1 MKFLVTGGC
10 GFIGSH
16 LCDDLLRLGHQ
27 VRIFDNMS
35 TGQLSN
41 KPAGAELIEGDIRDR
56 IALGRALADVD
67 GCFHL
72 AAVASVAE
80 SNRNWIETHE
90 INQTATIALFDL
102 ARATANACYPKP
114 IVYASS
120 AAVYGDHGSR
130 PITERA
136 SAEPLS
142 AYGADK
148 LGCDHHAR
156 VARHVHGVPVTG
168 LRFFNV
174 YGPRQRPE
182 SPYSG
187 VISIFCDRLAAGESV
202 TIFGDGHQ
210 TRDFIYVSDVANA
223 LILAMD
229 RVSTSVLMDRSSVDP
244 LVLNICTGRQTSIRA
259 LATLISQLLGKIPR
273 WSYQPER
280 PGEIRTSVGDPTKAR
295 EVLGF
300 SANTPLE
307 SGLAATLQSVMRD
320 EPALT

>member
-16 LCDDLLRLGHQ
+16 LCDDLLRLGHT

-41 KPAGAELIEGDIRDR
+41 KPKGAELIEGDIRDR
-56 IALGRALADVD
+56 MALGSALAAVD

-80 SNRNWIETHE
+80 SNRNWIETHD

-102 ARATANACYPKP
+102 ARATAYPKP
-114 IVYASS
+114 VVYASS

-130 PITERA
+130 PINERA
-136 SAEPLS
+136 FTKPLS

-156 VARHVHGVPVTG
+156 VASLVHGVPVTG

-187 VISIFCDRLAAGESV
+187 VISIFCDRLAAGKSV
-202 TIFGDGHQ
+202 TIFGDGYQ
-210 TRDFIYVSDVANA
+210 TRDFIYVSDVVNA

-229 RVSTSVLMDRSSVDP
+229 RASTGAALVDRSSGKP
-244 LVLNICTGRQTSIRA
+244 LVLNVCTGRQTSIRT
-259 LATLISQLLGKIPR
+259 LATVVSQLLGKKAR
-273 WSYQPER
+273 WTYQPER
-280 PGEIRTSVGDPTKAR
+280 PGEIRTSVGDPTRAR
-295 EVLGF
+295 QVLGF
-300 SANTPLE
+300 SAQTSLE
-307 SGLAATLQSVMRD
+307 SGLAATLQSIMRD
-320 EPALT
+320 ER